1 MVPRRLTARR
11 SVIALLATTAL
22 LLSACG
28 SSSKKPASQG
38 STSPSSASG
47 ASQSALTIGLVM
59 PETGSASDTYT
70 GVARAAQA
78 RIDVQNAAGG
88 VNGQQ
93 IKLLVKDDT
102 STPTGNATATQE
114 LISSNVLGL
123 IQISPFTFEST
134 RIMQQAG
141 LPVVGSGTDGPE
153 WGEQPNTNMFSL
165 ESTFWDPKNPQY
177 AIPEGIWKG
186 VTAIGAFGYA
196 DSPSSV
202 TAAKGFAFAAEKAG
216 IKVPYLNTS
225 IPFGSVNTGPIA
237 LEMKQKAVNGIYMPL
252 DEGTNFSI
260 ITAAHQAGVKLKV
273 TISATGYGQDL
284 LDQPTSV
291 QTAQGVYFT
300 VQGAPIE
307 LHTSATEAMQKALA
321 TYAHFTGVPD
331 YGWYEGWESADLMIK
346 GLELAGKNPTRKAII
361 TDLRKVTSYNAGGIL
376 AAPLNFTQFGQAPAE
391 SCAYYAIL
399 KGNAFTVPN
408 NGKPFCTA
416 KLPNSDQTSS

>member
-1 MVPRRLTARR
+1 MVARR
-11 SVIALLATTAL
+11 PTAGRSVVALLGVAAL
-22 LLSACG
+22 LISGCG
-28 SSSKKPASQG
+28 SSKKPASQ
-38 STSPSSASG
+38 SSSSPTSSSG
-47 ASQSALTIGLVM
+47 GSQSTLTIGLVM
-59 PETGSASDTYT
+59 PATGSASDTYT

-78 RIDVQNAAGG
+78 RIDEENAAGG
-88 VNGQQ
+88 VNGHQ

-102 STPTGNATATQE
+102 STPTGNSTATQN

-141 LPVVGSGTDGPE
+141 IPVVGSGTDGPE

-177 AIPEGIWKG
+177 AIPEGIWNG
-186 VTAIGAFGYA
+186 VTAAGAFGYG

-225 IPFGSVNTGPIA
+225 IPFGSVDTGPIA
-237 LEMKQKAVNGIYMPL
+237 LAMKQKGVDGIYMPL

-284 LDQPTSV
+284 LNQPTSV

-300 VQGAPIE
+300 VQGAPVE
-307 LHTSATEAMQKALA
+307 LHTAATNSMQKALA
-321 TYAHFTGVPD
+321 TYAHYTGVPD

-346 GLELAGKNPTRKAII
+346 GLQLAGPSSTRAAII

-391 SCAYYAIL
+391 SCTYYAIL
-399 KGNAFTVPN
+399 KGSAFTVPN

-416 KLPNSDQTSS
+416 KLPNSNQT